1 MYLRAY
7 TMIIN
12 NHNPLLFVHPKSVA
26 SLIYRYMC
34 VLAMHLSSETR
45 GIRDTERGLLTRQ
58 HSRRAME
65 KLWLLGI
72 QLRISH
78 IYTSDSAV
86 AHARP
91 VQRIE
96 QLHLPY
102 PATSRRHFPAYYGP
116 RWIAASGKEL
126 FNEILRRE
134 NSPLKLARSGK

>member
-1 MYLRAY
+1 
-7 TMIIN
+7 MIIS
-12 NHNPLLFVHPKSVA
+12 NHSPLFIPNQLLRDVY
-26 SLIYRYMC
+26 IYVR
-34 VLAMHLSSETR
+34 VSDAHALSPETW
-45 GIRDTERGLLTRQ
+45 GIRDTDRGLLTRQ
-58 HSRRAME
+58 HSASNGKTLTLRHS
-65 KLWLLGI
+65 
-72 QLRISH
+72 QRISY

-102 PATSRRHFPAYYGP
+102 PATSCRHFPAYYGP
-116 RWIAASGKEL
+116 RRIAASGKEL